1 MSSYASAGVDID
13 AGNKTVDLIKSK
25 VAETHNSS
33 VLTGLGSFGALFDL
47 KEIVNN
53 YDEPVLVQ
61 SIDGVGTKLIIAEMA
76 QSFYGVGQDIVNHS
90 INDILVMGAKPL
102 TFLDYVANE
111 KLKPEIVAEM
121 VSGMADACKESGMA
135 LVGGETAE
143 MPGTYLPG
151 QHDIA
156 GTITGVVEKS
166 KIITGEK
173 ISEGDIIIGI
183 ASNGLHTNGYSLARK
198 IFFSDNDFKVE
209 SKFEE
214 LGEENLGEALL
225 KPHLSYSKII
235 HKILDSGIKIN
246 GMSHI
251 TGGGFYENLV
261 RVLPDNLSIEIQSDS
276 WEIPPI
282 FKLIEKLGKEDE
294 REMFRVFNMGIGL
307 CIMVPESIATHTL
320 KMINNESGHKAYLIG
335 YVKSGAREVD
345 IN

>member
-1 MSSYASAGVDID
+1 MPSYASAGVDID
-13 AGNKTVDLIKSK
+13 AGNKTVNMIKSK

-47 KEIVNN
+47 KEIINN

-61 SIDGVGTKLIIAEMA
+61 SIDGVGTKLIVAEMA

-90 INDILVMGAKPL
+90 VNDILVMGSKPL

-111 KLKPEIVAEM
+111 KLKPEVVAEM

-173 ISEGDIIIGI
+173 ISKGDIIIGI

-225 KPHLSYSKII
+225 KPHLSYNKII
-235 HKILDSGIKIN
+235 HKILDSGIQIN

-261 RVLPDNLSIEIQSDS
+261 RVLPDNLSIEIQKDS
-276 WEIPPI
+276 WEILPI
-282 FKLIEKLGKEDE
+282 FNLIKKLGKEDE

-320 KMINNESGHKAYLIG
+320 KMINSESDHKAYLVG
-335 YVKSGAREVD
+335 YVKSGDKEVE